1 MKDVTE
7 HSLLCQVE
15 ALVAAELAP
24 LAADIDQKGL
34 YPVDFLRRL
43 GRLGGYAA
51 AVPQEQGGL
60 ARGLA
65 CQIEIGSLLGAS
77 CGATA
82 FVGWCQTVS
91 AWYLSRTPNE
101 AVRQRHLQAVA
112 WGEQL
117 CGTGMSNTVKHLAGI
132 ERMLLKARRDG
143 DRYVV
148 QGVLPW
154 VSNIAPGHL
163 LAVAA
168 EMEDGSGH
176 VMFVFQAGAEQTSLH
191 DCPDFSGME
200 GTATVNIR
208 LNGLVVTPDQVLAHP
223 EQFSAYMND
232 IKPGFVLSQ
241 TAMGL
246 GVVRASLATIVQT
259 NRTHAH
265 VNDFLEDG
273 EAELTV
279 ELKAMTQ
286 RIHQLAA
293 QVDAGKVSLLEVLK
307 ARAWTSEL
315 ALRAANSAALHA
327 GARGYQMRHAAQR
340 QLREAMF
347 VAIVTP
353 ALKHLR
359 REIHALQESAA
370 QAEAI

>member
-117 CGTGMSNTVKHLAGI
+117 CGTRSEEH
-132 ERMLLKARRDG
+132 
-143 DRYVV
+143 
-148 QGVLPW
+148 
-154 VSNIAPGHL
+154 
-163 LAVAA
+163 
-168 EMEDGSGH
+168 
-176 VMFVFQAGAEQTSLH
+176 
-191 DCPDFSGME
+191 
-200 GTATVNIR
+200 
-208 LNGLVVTPDQVLAHP
+208 
-223 EQFSAYMND
+223 
-232 IKPGFVLSQ
+232 
-241 TAMGL
+241 
-246 GVVRASLATIVQT
+246 
-259 NRTHAH
+259 
-265 VNDFLEDG
+265 
-273 EAELTV
+273 
-279 ELKAMTQ
+279 
-286 RIHQLAA
+286 
-293 QVDAGKVSLLEVLK
+293 
-307 ARAWTSEL
+307 TSEL
-315 ALRAANSAALHA
+315 QSRGQLVCRLLLEKKKRRSRAT
-327 GARGYQMRHAAQR
+327 R
-340 QLREAMF
+340 
-347 VAIVTP
+347 
-353 ALKHLR
+353 
-359 REIHALQESAA
+359 
-370 QAEAI
+370 